1 MTPMTSTA
9 ITLQNFVYKN
19 LDTKGTLPFKTVVK
33 TFPKGTVLLEQGASR
48 TESFLIISGIIQ
60 ASGVLLN
67 NKDEKIY
74 EFLTENEFVGDV
86 SFFLPKKPSLYALT
100 CITDCTLELVSMADY
115 SKALSSS
122 LLVNH
127 LSRYILEYWH
137 IKRIKKEVSITNY
150 SAEERYKRLFISRPE
165 LIKQLPI
172 AKIAQYLNVQPNS
185 LSRIRKF
192 LNDAQKSEQ

>member
-1 MTPMTSTA
+1 MIQTDIS
-9 ITLQNFVYKN
+9 LQNFVHEKLN
-19 LDTKGTLPFKTVVK
+19 SKGSLPFKTVIK

-86 SFFLPKKPSLYALT
+86 SFYMPTKPSLYALT
-100 CITDCTLELVSMADY
+100 CITDCTLEMISIADF
-115 SKALSSS
+115 SKALSTS
-122 LLVNH
+122 LLVNQ
-127 LSRYILEYWH
+127 LSRYVLEYWH

-150 SAEERYKRLFISRPE
+150 SAEERYKRLFVSRPE